1 MYNTGAECLIAVRI
15 VHCYRPTMNQTK
27 KPATNPQRVVIYCRV
42 STSMQANDG
51 HSLDQQSA
59 ACKQYVQS
67 RRSSLHEQCG
77 IDVRFETTSGS
88 IEFAKREAG
97 KEIIESLR
105 DGDWLVCSRLDR
117 AFRSAKDCL
126 WVVDTLKKRNVQVH
140 LLDLRMG
147 DDGCVTNGIGHMFM
161 TIMSAVAQFEREKIG
176 ERTRD
181 VKQKRLAEGYFV
193 GGKVKWGMRVVDGR
207 FEVDKRKQK
216 LIAEMKKWRRAGVPL
231 RDIRDRLV
239 QRGEAISVDTVRKL
253 TLEVTSDKFR
263 KRGRRRKAA

>member
-1 MYNTGAECLIAVRI
+1 
-15 VHCYRPTMNQTK
+15 MNQTK
-27 KPATNPQRVVIYCRV
+27 RTASIPQRVVIYCRV

-51 HSLDQQSA
+51 HSLDQQAA
-59 ACKQYVQS
+59 ACKQYVEG
-67 RRSSLHEQCG
+67 RRGSLRERCS
-77 IDVRFETTSGS
+77 IEVRFETTSGS
-88 IEFAKREAG
+88 IDFAKREQG
-97 KEIIESLR
+97 KEVIESLR

-193 GGKVKWGMRVVDGR
+193 GGKVKWGMRVVDGK
-207 FEVDKRKQK
+207 FVEDATKTK
-216 LIAEMKKWRRAGVPL
+216 LIATMKTWRKRGMPL
-231 RDIRDRLV
+231 REIKTRVGKL
-239 QRGEAISVDTVRKL
+239 GEFISVDTARKL
-253 TLEVTSDKFR
+253 TLDVTRADHR
-263 KRGRRRKAA
+263 KRGRRKKAA

>member
-1 MYNTGAECLIAVRI
+1 
-15 VHCYRPTMNQTK
+15 MNQTK
-27 KPATNPQRVVIYCRV
+27 KAATNPQRVVIYCRV

-51 HSLDQQSA
+51 HSLDQQAA
-59 ACKQYVQS
+59 ACNQYVES
-67 RRSSLHEQCG
+67 RRSSLHKGCG

-88 IEFAKREAG
+88 IDFAKRDAG

-147 DDGCVTNGIGHMFM
+147 EDGCVTNGIGHMFM

-181 VKQKRLAEGYFV
+181 VKQRRLAEGYFV
-193 GGKVKWGMRVVDGR
+193 GGKVKWGMRVADGKFVEDR
-207 FEVDKRKQK
+207 NRTK
-216 LIAEMKKWRRAGVPL
+216 LVKKMKELRGKGKPL
-231 RDIRDRLV
+231 RDIQTQIEGL
-239 QRGEAISVDTVRKL
+239 GEKVSIATIALLTNDVENAIHQ
-253 TLEVTSDKFR
+253 
-263 KRGRRRKAA
+263 RGRRTLGARR